1 MLTESYTY
9 LERAVSTECV
19 FFTFKFFKKSG
30 NGYDMGLQ
38 PQERNTNI

>member
-19 FFTFKFFKKSG
+19 FFTFKFFK
-30 NGYDMGLQ
+30 NLEMDMIWDYSHRSEVQ
-38 PQERNTNI
+38 I